1 MDQPQNCSLV
11 SARNM
16 SCSCA
21 AEDSFTELGTT
32 FSRAMANQI
41 LFYLFLFLSWIY
53 FLSAW
58 NHLWLS
64 GWVTKQHLAWKSEEW
79 LFFLALFPVHFCP
92 NTKHVLPPLF
102 PSISSR
108 LQGRESAAVA
118 IGDALMMC
126 KDRKTWWK
134 TFYTHKPCKHH
145 AGARQR
151 GGAGPT
157 WCFMW
162 GLQPPPALQAGLE
175 PLNKRRDQRQ
185 ESVQT
190 SFYN

>member
-1 MDQPQNCSLV
+1 MAKQLQTTWESLGPY
-11 SARNM
+11 SAKSWQIRY
-16 SCSCA
+16 
-21 AEDSFTELGTT
+21 
-32 FSRAMANQI
+32 FS
-41 LFYLFLFLSWIY
+41 IY
-53 FLSAW
+53 FSSLDGYILKCLKSPLAQ
-58 NHLWLS
+58 WLS
-64 GWVTKQHLAWKSEEW
+64 NKTTPSMKEWRVT
-79 LFFLALFPVHFCP
+79 FFLALFPAHFCP

-108 LQGRESAAVA
+108 LQGRESDAVA
-118 IGDALMMC
+118 IGDVLMMC

-134 TFYTHKPCKHH
+134 TFYTRKPCKHL
-145 AGARQR
+145 AGAWQH

-162 GLQPPPALQAGLE
+162 GLQPLPALQAGLE